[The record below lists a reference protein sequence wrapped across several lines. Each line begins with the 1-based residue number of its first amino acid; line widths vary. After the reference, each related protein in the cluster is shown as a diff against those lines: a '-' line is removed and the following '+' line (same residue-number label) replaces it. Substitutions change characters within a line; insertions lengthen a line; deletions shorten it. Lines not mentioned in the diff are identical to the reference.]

1 MAAQKIFSNDF
12 LALNYE
18 PFIYTLDGRFEKK
31 TMLETGNNYLFI
43 PEEKIKSEVPALN
56 KVASRK
62 FYHFLKT
69 VLLYKSANHC

>member
-43 PEEKIKSEVPALN
+43 PEEKIKSEF
-56 KVASRK
+56 R
-62 FYHFLKT
+62 H
-69 VLLYKSANHC
+69 